1 MEYSRIVAVTG
12 LPGLYEILSSKTDGA
27 IVRSLED
34 ESTKFVS
41 SRVHNLSHL
50 ESIEIYTTGDN
61 VSLNDVFAAMKS
73 SKEATPDTKDNK
85 VLKTY
90 FEKVYPEIDTER
102 VYASDMKKMI
112 TWFAVLQKHKIDY
125 TVKEEPQEEEAVAIE
140 TETAAPVT
148 EAPVKKAALKSAKK
162 QAIKKPSA
170 EVEEA
175 PAEKKAPAKT
185 KKKKTGDVKG
195 ES

>member
-1 MEYSRIVAVTG
+1 ME
-12 LPGLYEILSSKTDGA
+12 E
-27 IVRSLED
+27 
-34 ESTKFVS
+34 
-41 SRVHNLSHL
+41 N
-50 ESIEIYTTGDN
+50 
-61 VSLNDVFAAMKS
+61 
-73 SKEATPDTKDNK
+73 
-85 VLKTY
+85 Y

-112 TWFAVLQKHKIDY
+112 TWFAVLQKHNIDY
-125 TVKEEPQEEEAVAIE
+125 TVKEEPQEEVAVAIE

-148 EAPVKKAALKSAKK
+148 EAPVKKAASKSAKK

-185 KKKKTGDVKG
+185 KKKKTGGVNG